1 MADLGSIP
9 ADTHMKC
16 CRCQKGSLAEVTHVD
31 ITCGH
36 NEPSNFFVLH
46 IVSFRHFL
54 IIFSITPFVLQYMR
68 LAVSSNLAD
77 GVFIRV

>member
-9 ADTHMKC
+9 ADTHVKC

-36 NEPSNFFVLH
+36 NEPSNFFCITH
-46 IVSFRHFL
+46 CIVSTFSYHFL
-54 IIFSITPFVLQYMR
+54 HHSVCSTVY
-68 LAVSSNLAD
+68 VVGSK
-77 GVFIRV
+77 